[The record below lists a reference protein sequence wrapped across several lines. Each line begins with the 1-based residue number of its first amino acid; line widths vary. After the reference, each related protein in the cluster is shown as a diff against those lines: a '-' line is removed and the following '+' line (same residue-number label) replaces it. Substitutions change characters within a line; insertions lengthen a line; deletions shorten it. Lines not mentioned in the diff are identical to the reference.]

1 MEAPVRT
8 NADGQERKVGLE
20 LEFTGIP
27 LDRTAGIVTKV
38 FGGEV
43 KKVHGFRYKV
53 KDTRFGDFNVELD
66 AHVLKKMAQRN
77 YLEKL
82 GIDAGDSDLT
92 GPLDDMEYRI
102 GKLAQK
108 VVPAEIG
115 MPPVPM
121 SRLGDLEP
129 LREALR
135 KEKASGSEASWMYAF
150 GMHINAE
157 VPDLGVQTLLR
168 YLRAFLLL
176 YDWLLKEHVVDL
188 SRRISPFI
196 DPFPHPF
203 SVKMLN
209 TRYDPVLSQ
218 FISDYLEDNAT
229 RNRPFDLVPVMA
241 LLDEERVLPA
251 VEEEKNQPRPTFHY
265 RLPNSNVD
273 DPDWRFLDE
282 WERWLWI
289 EKLAHN
295 EELIKKMSRLYLQH
309 RRFRLL
315 SAGDEWIERVNELVH
330 EEL

>member
-8 NADGQERKVGLE
+8 NADGHERRVGLE

-27 LDRTAGIVTKV
+27 LDRTARIVADI

-43 KKVHGFRYKV
+43 EKIHGFRYKV
-53 KDTRFGDFNVELD
+53 RGTRIGDFNVELD
-66 AHVLKKMAQRN
+66 AQVLKKMARRD

-82 GIDAGDSDLT
+82 GIDAGDPDLT

-115 MPPVPM
+115 MPPVAM
-121 SRLGDLEP
+121 SRLRELEP
-129 LREALR
+129 LRKALQE
-135 KEKASGSEASWMYAF
+135 EKAAGSEASWMYAF
-150 GMHINAE
+150 GMHINTE
-157 VPDLGVQTLLR
+157 VPDLKVQTLLR

-176 YDWLLKEHVVDL
+176 YDWLLKEHDVDL

-196 DPFPHPF
+196 DPFPHRF
-203 SVKMLN
+203 TEKMLN

-229 RNRPFDLVPVMA
+229 RNRPFDLVPVLA

-251 VEEEKNQPRPTFHY
+251 VQEEKNQPRPTFHY

-273 DPDWRFLDE
+273 DPEWRFLDE

-289 EKLAHN
+289 EKLANN

-315 SAGDEWIERVNELVH
+315 SAGDEWIERVDELVH